1 MIIRKV
7 AALRG
12 SVKLPGDK
20 SISHRALMLAAIA
33 EGSTRIRNL
42 SESADVAST
51 AQVLTS
57 LGVAIS
63 KESQEVIVKGCA
75 GRLTAPQQPLD
86 CGNSG
91 TTMRLMSGLLAWQPF
106 GSKLIGDV
114 SLSKRPMRR
123 VIEPLRLMGAG
134 IDSADDHPPLTIHG
148 KQQLQSIDY
157 RTPIDS
163 AQVKS
168 CVLLAGL
175 GAVGITAVT
184 ESSLTRNHTERMLR
198 WFGVELEEA
207 HNGLAHRIGING
219 PAKLIARDLTIPS
232 DTSAATFFLVAAAC
246 IPGSELV
253 LRNVGLNPSRVGI
266 IEFLRSVGADISIG
280 DKRLECNEELAD
292 IVIRGGLGDTSKRHR
307 LDGEKIAGL
316 IDEIPALAVLGTRL
330 QGGLEIRDAGELR
343 FKESDRIRS
352 VVSNLR
358 KMGASVEEHEDG
370 MTIEQSTLHGAQ
382 IESFDDHRIAMAFT
396 VAGLI
401 ADGTTEIV
409 GAECAAVSFPSFFSE
424 LSNVTVN

>member
-1 MIIRKV
+1 
-7 AALRG
+7 
-12 SVKLPGDK
+12 
-20 SISHRALMLAAIA
+20 MLAAIA

-51 AQVLTS
+51 AKVLTS

-75 GRLTAPQQPLD
+75 GRLTAPQQPLN

-134 IDSADDHPPLTIHG
+134 IESVDGHPPLTIHG
-148 KQQLQSIDY
+148 KQRLQSIDY
-157 RTPIDS
+157 QTPIDS

-175 GAVGITAVT
+175 GAGGITAVT
-184 ESSLTRNHTERMLR
+184 ESSLTRDHTERMLR
-198 WFGVELEEA
+198 WFGVELEEV
-207 HNGLAHRIGING
+207 HNSLEHRVGING
-219 PAKLIARDLTIPS
+219 PAKLIARDLMIPS

-246 IPGSELV
+246 IPDSELV

-266 IEFLRSVGADISIG
+266 IDFLRSIGAYISIG
-280 DKRLECNEELAD
+280 NERLECNEASAD
-292 IVIRGGLGDTSKRHR
+292 IVIRGGLGNTSKRHR

-352 VVSNLR
+352 VVRNLR

-370 MTIEQSTLHGAQ
+370 MTIGQSMLNGAQ

-409 GAECAAVSFPSFFSE
+409 GAECVSVSFPSFFSE
-424 LSNVTVN
+424 LSDVAVN